1 MALVTLQTN
10 FIETK
15 LLHGCSPVNLL
26 HICQKAVLMNT
37 YGELFL
43 QIFNQHA
50 CHIFHYKLVSKLGF
64 FLIHLTSL
72 MLSSE
77 RAVLRLPELSLFLFR
92 LDPCER
98 LFARWCLKTA
108 NCYEVFLSK
117 KICTTRKWISS
128 RKCISNIFVSIL
140 CAELS
145 NHDPWNSL
153 LFANSR
159 ITLLIKQLLWVI
171 RN

>member
-92 LDPCER
+92 LVPCER
-98 LFARWCLKTA
+98 HFGTFCWILFLQDGAWKLQTA
-108 NCYEVFLSK
+108 MKFFFRKKFVQQENESPPENVF
-117 KICTTRKWISS
+117 R
-128 RKCISNIFVSIL
+128 IFL
-140 CAELS
+140 
-145 NHDPWNSL
+145 
-153 LFANSR
+153 
-159 ITLLIKQLLWVI
+159 
-171 RN
+171 